1 MVPCWKL
8 PRHPGLVPR
17 VAAVLRRRRCV
28 DFHCRNTRNKN
39 TRNSYWNSL
48 SLVEVGN
55 MANTETFDFQ
65 KFHKDTE
72 CFEQDSKC
80 LEGPVPTTLR
90 QAASTLTTNLGLDNF
105 GMTNNNR
112 GTPSYHPL
120 IGFSITNQPSC
131 DKGVPPWLCKP
142 PYKSSK
148 SCGIG

>member
-1 MVPCWKL
+1 
-8 PRHPGLVPR
+8 
-17 VAAVLRRRRCV
+17 
-28 DFHCRNTRNKN
+28 
-39 TRNSYWNSL
+39 
-48 SLVEVGN
+48 

-90 QAASTLTTNLGLDNF
+90 QAASPLTTNLGLDNF

-120 IGFSITNQPSC
+120 NHPLIGFSITINHPAIKGYPHDFVNHHIKAKNHAALASCNSAQNFNVLPCQGDGCDVFRSDLSEKRVAKTWQKPS
-131 DKGVPPWLCKP
+131 
-142 PYKSSK
+142 S
-148 SCGIG
+148 